1 MLNWLGWLPENVS
14 TYGADVD
21 AVIALIWYNTVV
33 WFVLTFGAI
42 GFCLVRYRRR
52 AGRPAAYVR
61 GERLGEAM
69 WVLVP
74 VAVVLVIDL
83 WLDFSGAPVWA
94 KVKIERPQ
102 TDLTIQVTGKQF
114 AWEVVYPGPD
124 GKFGTADDRQ
134 LLDEVH
140 VPAGKPVRIVL
151 KAKDVIHSFFLPNF
165 RLKQDMVPGRA
176 IEGWFEAT
184 KPGKYEL
191 PCAELCG
198 FGHSGMKGWL
208 YVHTPAEYAA
218 WVDEQWK
225 GADAR

>member
-1 MLNWLGWLPENVS
+1 MLNWMSWLPENVS
-14 TYGADVD
+14 TYGADID
-21 AVIALIWYNTVV
+21 SIIRTIWYLTVA
-33 WFVLTFGAI
+33 WFFITI
-42 GFCLVRYRRR
+42 GTLVAFLILYRRR
-52 AGRPAAYVR
+52 AGRRASYVK
-61 GERLGEAM
+61 GERLGEAA
-69 WVLVP
+69 WVLAPLV
-74 VAVVLVIDL
+74 VVVVLDL
-83 WLDFSGAPVWA
+83 WLDFLGAPVWA

-114 AWEVVYPGPD
+114 NWEVVYPGPD

-134 LLDEVH
+134 LLDELH
-140 VPAGKPVRIVL
+140 VPVGKPVRIVL

-184 KPGKYEL
+184 RPGKFEL
-191 PCAELCG
+191 PCAQLCG
-198 FGHSGMKGWL
+198 FRPSRIKGWL

-218 WVDEQWK
+218 WVGEQWK